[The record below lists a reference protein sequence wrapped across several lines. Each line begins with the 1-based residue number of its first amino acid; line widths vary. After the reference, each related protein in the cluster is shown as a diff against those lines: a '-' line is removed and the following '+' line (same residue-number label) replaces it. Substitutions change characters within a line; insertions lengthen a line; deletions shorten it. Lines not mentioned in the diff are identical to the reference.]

1 MNIQLPVIG
10 SADKRYTIH
19 PGKIIAIG
27 LNYTSHIEES
37 ESIKV
42 RGLNSDVP
50 QTPVFFN
57 KTPNVLIG
65 PGENIVIPLCLSDY
79 PWYQEA
85 RTDYEGELVIIM
97 GRGGKHISE
106 KDALSHIYGYT
117 CGNDVSQRNLQNGD
131 RAGWFRG
138 KSFDTFGP
146 IGPCILPAGNDIN
159 PQSLSIETR
168 LNGKTVQSSKTSSM
182 LFPIPRL
189 ISYLSR
195 QITLNEDDLIF
206 TGTPSGVGPLTP
218 GDTVEIEIEHIG
230 ILTNTVINE
239 TLPL

>member
-1 MNIQLPVIG
+1 MNIQLPIIG
-10 SADKRYTIH
+10 TADKRYTIH

-65 PGENIVIPLCLSDY
+65 PGANIVIPLCLNDY
-79 PWYQEA
+79 PWHQEA

-97 GRGGKHISE
+97 GRTGKHIGE

-117 CGNDVSQRNLQNGD
+117 CGNDVSQRNLQNSD

-146 IGPCILPAGNDIN
+146 VGPCILPAGTSVN
-159 PQSLSIETR
+159 PQSLNIETR
-168 LNGKTVQSSKTSSM
+168 LNGKTVQSSNTSRM
-182 LFPIPRL
+182 IFPIPRL

-195 QITLNEDDLIF
+195 QITLNEGDLIF

-218 GDTVEIEIEHIG
+218 GDTVEVEIEHIG
-230 ILTNTVINE
+230 ILANTVVTE
-239 TLPL
+239 TLLQ